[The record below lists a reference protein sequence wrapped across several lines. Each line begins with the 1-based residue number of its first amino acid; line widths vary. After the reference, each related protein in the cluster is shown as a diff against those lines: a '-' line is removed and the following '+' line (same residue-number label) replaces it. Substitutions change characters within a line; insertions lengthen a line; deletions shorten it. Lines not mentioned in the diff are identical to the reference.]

1 MIFGE
6 LPPNMMCLGRFLGD
20 FGKSLFLQS
29 NNSSKMAKKKKKQR
43 LTQEQR
49 IAQEYTDGF
58 VVKRYSRLVQA
69 VVLLASLI
77 LSLIPP
83 ILLSSKWELHV
94 VVIVLLFVAF
104 MLLGFPLAK
113 KIIIATGTKVN
124 LKITKVGLEQTK
136 LSRSVLVPKKRI
148 VEWENMKFYRFCW
161 DILIIRTKKGRNYL
175 FTSIIPMYWP
185 TDDSEVLDDFLWEFE
200 RLAKQHKIQRKH
212 IL

>member
-1 MIFGE
+1 
-6 LPPNMMCLGRFLGD
+6 
-20 FGKSLFLQS
+20 
-29 NNSSKMAKKKKKQR
+29 MAKKKKKQR

-49 IAQEYTDGF
+49 IAQEYPDGF

-113 KIIIATGTKVN
+113 KITIATGTAVN
-124 LKITKVGLEQTK
+124 LKMTKIGLEQTK

-148 VEWENMKFYRFCW
+148 VEWENMRFYRSF
-161 DILIIRTKKGRNYL
+161 LSNSLFIRTKKGRNYL
-175 FTSIIPMYWP
+175 LTSVIPLYWP
-185 TDDSEVLDDFLWEFE
+185 SDDSNVFDDFLWEFE
-200 RLAKQHKIQRKH
+200 RLAKQHKIKRKQF
-212 IL
+212 L

>member
-1 MIFGE
+1 
-6 LPPNMMCLGRFLGD
+6 
-20 FGKSLFLQS
+20 
-29 NNSSKMAKKKKKQR
+29 MAKKKKKQR
-43 LTQEQR
+43 LIQEQR

>member
-1 MIFGE
+1 
-6 LPPNMMCLGRFLGD
+6 
-20 FGKSLFLQS
+20 
-29 NNSSKMAKKKKKQR
+29 MAKKKKKQR

-58 VVKRYSRLVQA
+58 VVKRYSRLVQG

-83 ILLSSKWELHV
+83 ILISSKWELHV

-124 LKITKVGLEQTK
+124 LEITKVGLEQTK

>member
-1 MIFGE
+1 
-6 LPPNMMCLGRFLGD
+6 
-20 FGKSLFLQS
+20 
-29 NNSSKMAKKKKKQR
+29 MAKKKKKQR

-124 LKITKVGLEQTK
+124 LEITKVGLEQTK